1 MVPEPLE
8 DITALFLGKIK
19 MVVEGTNPASLK
31 VVDLDSLSS
40 SLDGKVVERLT
51 LDPYG
56 VVISLATYLYKS
68 SMVSS
73 GENLWFC
80 ETPFGSRNWILA
92 TVLKKGY
99 IHFFAKKM
107 FSYFSIR
114 SVFFHSVEK
123 REILCHSKISSN
135 QLFREIVAKKVWE
148 RIFSVPL
155 EMVQNKIL
163 VNFTISK
170 LACTIRETQCVTV
183 CKMKNIPWKQFT
195 IWIFSEKVS
204 FTFFEKK

>member
-1 MVPEPLE
+1 MELSFHWQR
-8 DITALFLGKIK
+8 ICTNLQWYLRGKIC
-19 MVVEGTNPASLK
+19 
-31 VVDLDSLSS
+31 D
-40 SLDGKVVERLT
+40 
-51 LDPYG
+51 
-56 VVISLATYLYKS
+56 
-68 SMVSS
+68 
-73 GENLWFC
+73 
-80 ETPFGSRNWILA
+80 
-92 TVLKKGY
+92 
-99 IHFFAKKM
+99 FAKLHLVVGIGFLQQCWKKDIFIFLQKM

-183 CKMKNIPWKQFT
+183 CKMKNIPWK
-195 IWIFSEKVS
+195 
-204 FTFFEKK
+204 